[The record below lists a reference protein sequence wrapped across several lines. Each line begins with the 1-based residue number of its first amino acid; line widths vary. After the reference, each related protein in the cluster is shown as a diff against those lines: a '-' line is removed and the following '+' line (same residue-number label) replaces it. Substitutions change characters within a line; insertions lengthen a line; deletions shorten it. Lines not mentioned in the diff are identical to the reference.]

1 MIRFE
6 CDYTTGAHPKI
17 LEALVNTNGEACP
30 GYGVDEHC
38 EQARAMLR
46 ELCRAPDAGV
56 HFLVGGT
63 QANTTT
69 IAAILRPH
77 QGVLCAETG
86 HINVHETGAIE
97 ATGHKVL
104 GLPSTEGKITAQQ
117 IHDYCQATTPTWPGS
132 TWFSRE
138 WSICPSPPS

>member
-30 GYGVDEHC
+30 GYGVDDHC
-38 EQARAMLR
+38 ERARDMLR
-46 ELCRAPDAGV
+46 GLCQAPDAGV

-63 QANTTT
+63 QANTTI
-69 IAAILRPH
+69 IAAALRPH

-97 ATGHKVL
+97 ATGHKVCAVPTPKR
-104 GLPSTEGKITAQQ
+104 GLWK
-117 IHDYCQATTPTWPGS
+117 
-132 TWFSRE
+132 
-138 WSICPSPPS
+138 PPDTRCWRCLLKMAK

>member
-17 LEALVNTNGEACP
+17 LEALVETNMEACP
-30 GYGVDEHC
+30 GYGVDGHC
-38 EQARAMLR
+38 EHARAMLR
-46 ELCRAPDAGV
+46 ELCRAPEAGV

-63 QANTTT
+63 QANATI
-69 IAAILRPH
+69 IAAALRPH
-77 QGVLCAETG
+77 QGVLCASTG

-104 GLPSTEGKITAQQ
+104 DRKSVV
-117 IHDYCQATTPTWPGS
+117 
-132 TWFSRE
+132 
-138 WSICPSPPS
+138 